1 MKTFFIRA
9 LCHLNTRHSVLV
21 IISTLILSFGLGY
34 GATLLKFNDDYR
46 VYFSKDNVDL
56 VGWEQILDRF
66 SRSDSLIITVE
77 EKDHNSIFNP
87 ETLPQ
92 LIELTEK
99 LWTVKYV
106 TRVDSIT
113 NFQHIYTQND
123 EIIVE
128 DLFSEENVR
137 DQQEIQSREIIA
149 RNEISINKRML
160 SEKGNVTSIQ
170 LQMMIPK
177 KENAIA
183 DAAAS
188 ARAIQAE
195 FEKKYPNIDLRL
207 GGIVM
212 LNAAFDEYARADM
225 ATLFP
230 IMLLVFFVGITLLLR
245 STYLTMCIMISIF
258 SSVSA
263 TFGVSG
269 FLGIEFSPHSSIAPH
284 IVFTV
289 AIAMAIHL
297 VISYAKAYSKNQ
309 NREEAMLAC
318 LNQNLVPVFISA
330 ATTALGFLSM
340 QTSEIPPFRDLGV
353 MCSLGLLF
361 SFINTVSLLLAFI
374 SLKKKVTLS
383 PTIEHMSNFGA
394 YIGRKLISNEFKFV
408 TVSICVTAICLVG
421 LVSLKVDDH
430 PIKLFEKGTEF
441 RDDADF
447 IDANLAGTTDIQFA
461 LDSKNPQG
469 IINPEYLIE
478 VEEFKA
484 YLLNQ
489 DRVTHVQVLTDTI
502 KRVNRALH
510 DDNPDYFR
518 LGTTDEENA
527 QSLLFYE
534 TNLPFGQ
541 ELNNEIDI
549 NKSQIRLIATIK
561 SSSSSQIVDLVS
573 NANTWVEKNADHFE
587 ARGVSVLVMF
597 SYMMDRLAVNTV
609 QTIVLS
615 LLLISFAL
623 MLVLKS
629 LRLGMVSM
637 IPNVLP
643 ILIVF
648 GIWSYAGKTLDF
660 SSVLIFSMT
669 LGIIVDDTVHICS
682 KYLQLMR
689 EEFYSSGDAVI
700 ETLRTMT
707 PAVLVSSLV
716 LCGGF
721 LVFGFSVFHM
731 NVTLGILSA
740 LTFAVGLL
748 LDLILLPILLH
759 RLIGIRLDR
768 IRIKVGVVP
777 DRKQNGLLP
786 SAETA

>member
-1 MKTFFIRA
+1 MKTYFIRA
-9 LCHLNTRHSVLV
+9 LCQLNTRYSVLV
-21 IISTLILSFGLGY
+21 IISTLLLSFGLGY

-46 VYFSKDNVDL
+46 VYFSKNNVDL
-56 VGWEQILDRF
+56 IGWEQILDRF
-66 SRSDSLIITVE
+66 SRSDSLIVTIE
-77 EKDHNSIFNP
+77 EKKHDTIFNP
-87 ETLPQ
+87 ETLQQ
-92 LIELTEK
+92 LTELTEK

-113 NFQHIYTQND
+113 NFQHIFTKDN

-128 DLFSEENVR
+128 DLFSEESINDPQAIAQRAIV
-137 DQQEIQSREIIA
+137 A
-149 RNEISINKRML
+149 RNEISLYKRML

-188 ARAIQAE
+188 VRAVQTE
-195 FEKKYPNIDLRL
+195 FEQKYPNLDVRL

-225 ATLFP
+225 ANLFP
-230 IMLLVFFVGITLLLR
+230 MMLLVFFVGISLLLR
-245 STYLTMCIMISIF
+245 SVYLTLCIIISIF
-258 SSVSA
+258 ASVSA

-269 FLGIEFSPHSSIAPH
+269 LLGIEFSPHSSIAPH

-309 NREEAMLAC
+309 NREDAMFAC
-318 LNQNLVPVFISA
+318 LDQNLVPVFISA

-340 QTSEIPPFRDLGV
+340 LTSEIPPFRDLGV

-361 SFINTVSLLLAFI
+361 SFINTVTLLLAFLAI
-374 SLKKKVTLS
+374 KKK
-383 PTIEHMSNFGA
+383 INFSTTMVQ
-394 YIGRKLISNEFKFV
+394 ISNVGANIGKKLVANEIKVIMATIGLV
-408 TVSICVTAICLVG
+408 TICLVG
-421 LVSLKVDDH
+421 LGSLKIDDH
-430 PIKLFEKGTEF
+430 PIKLFEKGTVF

-447 IDANLAGTTDIQFA
+447 IDENLAGTTDIQFA
-461 LDSKNPQG
+461 LDSKKPQG
-469 IINPEYLIE
+469 ITDPDYLAE
-478 VEEFKA
+478 VEEFKH
-484 YLLNQ
+484 YLLSQ
-489 DRVTHVQVLTDTI
+489 DRITHVQVLTDTI

-510 DDNPDYFR
+510 EDNTDYFR
-518 LGTTDEENA
+518 LGSTQEENA

-549 NKSQIRLIATIK
+549 NQSQIRLIATIK

-573 NANTWVEKNADHFE
+573 NANAWIDKNANHFDS
-587 ARGVSVLVMF
+587 RGVSVLVMF
-597 SYMMDRLAVNTV
+597 SYMMDRLAVNTM

-615 LLLISFAL
+615 LFLISIAL

-682 KYLQLMR
+682 KYLQLIR
-689 EEFYSSGDAVI
+689 EENYSSTDAVV
-700 ETLRTMT
+700 ETLRFMT
-707 PAVLVSSLV
+707 PAVFVSSLV
-716 LCGGF
+716 LCCGF
-721 LVFGFSVFHM
+721 LVFSFSVFHM
-731 NVTLGILSA
+731 NVTLGVLSA

-748 LDLILLPILLH
+748 LDLILLPILL
-759 RLIGIRLDR
+759 RRFIGIKLDKER
-768 IRIKVGVVP
+768 MKTAH
-777 DRKQNGLLP
+777 KQDKAANGLLTP
-786 SAETA
+786 IETA